1 MFFHTLL
8 DLYDF
13 SLSTAKDVTS
23 YHARSAACISVGL
36 GWTGHVGRSFLD
48 MKNWNSKKDHSKR
61 TPKKIA
67 TAWGH
72 VETVRIYC
80 PHLST
85 CSRHLKSCLPGHSL
99 WLCVTRPRFWWQTR
113 IFQAVYF
120 GQHIVARAIH
130 GLKGGGNPKQTAMAS
145 SKYIQPTR
153 HPLTGIIWY
162 KPIAYIFKIIFTLW
176 KSCLPLL

>member
-1 MFFHTLL
+1 MPCTICCMYFRWP
-8 DLYDF
+8 
-13 SLSTAKDVTS
+13 
-23 YHARSAACISVGL
+23 RSV
-36 GWTGHVGRSFLD
+36 GHVGRSFLD

-61 TPKKIA
+61 TPNKIA

-72 VETVRIYC
+72 VESVRIYC

-85 CSRHLKSCLPGHSL
+85 CSRHLKSCLPGYSL

-120 GQHIVARAIH
+120 GQHIVVRAINGFRGWKPQTDSH
-130 GLKGGGNPKQTAMAS
+130 G
-145 SKYIQPTR
+145 IQQIHPA
-153 HPLTGIIWY
+153 HPLTGINWY